1 MTRPLHIR
9 LVFAACLV
17 VLLAAMAGVSVTT
30 LRLDHAQLLAAQQ
43 AETEEKVRL
52 ALWRMDSL
60 LTSIMVEESAR
71 PFSAWESFSRS
82 EPALTKGYAPFK
94 PGEVLTPSPLLAY
107 SSSNVL
113 LHFQLS
119 PEGALTSPQV
129 PLGAERVPALMNGTT
144 AERIETAANQLNKYQ
159 SLLNAQCPAPPTDLA
174 LLNSPVNGSMLNRDV
189 LINGCAVIRTNIVG
203 PITVPGQAEWVAQ
216 VAQANGPPLQQAMG
230 GQQTPNS
237 SQRLRSINELQARSS
252 INQAAQWQ
260 AVDNAGN
267 QNQYP
272 NRSQAG
278 ASRSGSPRSSLSSS
292 SADTNPPRRT
302 NGVEAPSAP
311 VRPSAALPVT
321 DLVGEGL
328 FKPVWLGSELV
339 LARRVNFADRFVVQG
354 VWLNWTNLRE
364 SLVASV
370 KDLFPAAEVRPVLT
384 ANADP
389 QARLLAAIP
398 AQLVIGQA
406 SASPLPVWSPVRSA
420 LLVAWLCV
428 LLAAVAV
435 AVLLHGTVSLSERR
449 AAFVSAVTHELR
461 TPLTTFKMYSEMLAE
476 GMIPDETK
484 RKSYLSTLCSE
495 ANRLSHLVEN
505 VLAYARLE
513 RGSARSR
520 VECVSLGQLI
530 DRVKDRLDQRA
541 GQAGMKIV
549 IDSDATALQTSVHID
564 VSAVEQILFNLV
576 DNACKYAAP
585 TATEKLI
592 HLEALPDGKFA
603 MLRVRDHGQGISLE
617 GAKRLFQPFSKS
629 AHEAAHSAP
638 GVGLGLALCRRLSR
652 SMGGDLRLD
661 ALVKDGACFV
671 LTLPLS
677 HGPSPATDASI
688 A

>member
-1 MTRPLHIR
+1 
-9 LVFAACLV
+9 
-17 VLLAAMAGVSVTT
+17 
-30 LRLDHAQLLAAQQ
+30 LR
-43 AETEEKVRL
+43 
-52 ALWRMDSL
+52 
-60 LTSIMVEESAR
+60 
-71 PFSAWESFSRS
+71 
-82 EPALTKGYAPFK
+82 
-94 PGEVLTPSPLLAY
+94 
-107 SSSNVL
+107 
-113 LHFQLS
+113 
-119 PEGALTSPQV
+119 
-129 PLGAERVPALMNGTT
+129 
-144 AERIETAANQLNKYQ
+144 
-159 SLLNAQCPAPPTDLA
+159 
-174 LLNSPVNGSMLNRDV
+174 
-189 LINGCAVIRTNIVG
+189 
-203 PITVPGQAEWVAQ
+203 
-216 VAQANGPPLQQAMG
+216 
-230 GQQTPNS
+230 NS
-237 SQRLRSINELQARSS
+237 SELQARSS
-252 INQAAQWQ
+252 FNQAAQLQ
-260 AVDNAGN
+260 VATNIYY
-267 QNQYP
+267 QNEMQ

-278 ASRSGSPRSSLSSS
+278 SSRPSFASSS
-292 SADTNPPRRT
+292 TAKSSTPQK
-302 NGVEAPSAP
+302 NGVEPASLPM
-311 VRPSAALPVT
+311 RPPATPPVT
-321 DLVGEGL
+321 DLVGEGV
-328 FKPVWLGSELV
+328 FKPLWIGSELV

-354 VWLNWTNLRE
+354 VWLNWTNLRQ

-370 KDLFPAAEVRPVLT
+370 NDLFPAAEVRPVLT
-384 ANADP
+384 ANTDP

-398 AQLVIGQA
+398 AQLVISPS
-406 SASPLPVWSPVRSA
+406 SAPPLPAWSAVRTA
-420 LLVAWLCV
+420 LVVAWLCV
-428 LLAAVAV
+428 LLAALAV

-476 GMIPDETK
+476 GMVPDETK

-530 DRVKDRLDQRA
+530 DRVKSRLDQRA
-541 GQAGMKIV
+541 EQAGMKIV
-549 IDSDATALQTSVHID
+549 IDSDASNLQTPVHVD

-671 LTLPLS
+671 LTLPVS
-677 HGPSPATDASI
+677 HGGSPTTEASL

>member
-9 LVFAACLV
+9 LLFAACLI

-30 LRLDHAQLLAAQQ
+30 LRLDRVQLLAAQQ

-52 ALWRMDSL
+52 ALWRMDSQ

-71 PFSAWESFSRS
+71 PFTAWESFSRS
-82 EPALTKGYAPFK
+82 EPALTKGYAPIK

-113 LHFQLS
+113 LHFQLN
-119 PEGALTSPQV
+119 PEGELTSPQV
-129 PLGAERVPALMNGTT
+129 PLGAEREPALDNGAT
-144 AERIETAANQLNKYQ
+144 AERIETAAAQLSKYQ
-159 SLLNAQCPAPPTDLA
+159 SLLNAQCPPSSAGFA
-174 LLNSPVNGSMLNRDV
+174 LPSGPLNGSLLNRDV

-203 PITVPGQAEWVAQ
+203 PITVPGQDQLLAQANAPPPQQALGVQQTRLNSAEWVA
-216 VAQANGPPLQQAMG
+216 
-230 GQQTPNS
+230 
-237 SQRLRSINELQARSS
+237 RSTF
-252 INQAAQWQ
+252 NQAAQLQ
-260 AVDNAGN
+260 AATNVYANEWGN
-267 QNQYP
+267 RVGP
-272 NRSQAG
+272 
-278 ASRSGSPRSSLSSS
+278 RSGGPRFSLSSS
-292 SADTNPPRRT
+292 STASNPARRT
-302 NGVEAPSAP
+302 NGVEAATLP
-311 VRPSAALPVT
+311 VRPPAAPPVT
-321 DLVGEGL
+321 DLVGEGV
-328 FKPVWLGSELV
+328 FKPLWIGSELV

-354 VWLNWTNLRE
+354 VWLNWTNLRQ

-370 KDLFPAAEVRPVLT
+370 EDLFPSAELRPVLT
-384 ANADP
+384 ANTDP

-398 AQLVIGQA
+398 AQLVIGHA
-406 SASPLPVWSPVRSA
+406 SALPLPAWSPVRSA

-476 GMIPDETK
+476 GMVPDETK

-530 DRVKDRLDQRA
+530 DRVKGRLDQRA
-541 GQAGMKIV
+541 EHAGMKLV
-549 IDSDATALQTSVHID
+549 VDSDASALETSVHVD

-585 TATEKLI
+585 TASEKLI

-603 MLRVRDHGQGISLE
+603 MLRVRDHGQGISAE

-652 SMGGDLRLD
+652 SMGGDLKLD
-661 ALVKDGACFV
+661 ALAKGGACFV
-671 LTLPLS
+671 LTLPMSKGGGLI
-677 HGPSPATDASI
+677 PPEATLA
-688 A
+688 

>member
-17 VLLAAMAGVSVTT
+17 VVLAAMAGVSVTT
-30 LRLDHAQLLAAQQ
+30 LRLDRAQLLAAQQ

-71 PFSAWESFSRS
+71 PFSAWESFSRN
-82 EPALTKGYAPFK
+82 EPALTKGYAPIK

-119 PEGALTSPQV
+119 PDGRLTSPQV
-129 PLGAERVPALMNGTT
+129 PLGPEREPALMNGTT
-144 AERIETAANQLNKYQ
+144 TERIQTAATQLNEYLA
-159 SLLNAQCPAPPTDLA
+159 LLNAQCPAPPADLA
-174 LLNSPVNGSMLNRDV
+174 INTGPASTSLLNRDV
-189 LINGCAVIRTNIVG
+189 LINGCSVHRTNTVG
-203 PITVPGQAEWVAQ
+203 PITVANQWIAQAETQMPEPAFR
-216 VAQANGPPLQQAMG
+216 
-230 GQQTPNS
+230 GQQLRNS
-237 SQRLRSINELQARSS
+237 TLRQERLNDAELQARVFV
-252 INQAAQWQ
+252 NQAAQWQ
-260 AVDNAGN
+260 AVSNVGN
-267 QNQYP
+267 MNQVLE
-272 NRSQAG
+272 RSQAG
-278 ASRSGSPRSSLSSS
+278 NLRPSVASSS
-292 SADTNPPRRT
+292 TGNNAPRRT
-302 NGVEAPSAP
+302 NNVEVATLPMRPPS
-311 VRPSAALPVT
+311 ALPVT
-321 DLVGEGL
+321 DLAGEGV
-328 FKPVWLGSELV
+328 FKPLWIGSELV

-354 VWLNWTNLRE
+354 VWLNWTNLRQ

-370 KDLFPAAEVRPVLT
+370 KDLFQSAELRPVLT
-384 ANADP
+384 VSTDP

-398 AQLVIGQA
+398 AQLVIGAA
-406 SASPLPVWSPVRSA
+406 SGALLPAWSPVRTA
-420 LLVAWLCV
+420 LVVAWLCV

-476 GMIPDETK
+476 GMVPDETK

-520 VECVSLGQLI
+520 VERVSLGQII

-541 GQAGMKIV
+541 AQVGMKIM
-549 IDSDATALQTSVHID
+549 IDSDASALETPVHVD

-677 HGPSPATDASI
+677 QGSNPVTDASI